1 MSAPSQAPRDGAHT
15 EVKMEAN
22 ASGWARIYQAA
33 RDLYV
38 IVVNLPRSLTIS
50 LVTLIAGSMLAGV
63 GWVIVEVVLPQTAP
77 TYKTQFLIDTTS
89 DPGEIARTLTT
100 VTGSAGDRDALA
112 LRSFGGECGAEDNTT
127 QLVPFGEGNR
137 REIEAA
143 AGRVRGGG
151 DSTLLRGVVAAVEDF
166 TTPFALRAR
175 QVNRVI
181 VITRNG
187 ADACDEDTGFV
198 EQEIKER
205 IASAGLSIRFR
216 LVGYQVPRG
225 RRAGLERVATATGAT
240 APLYAGTPEQLRAAL
255 DWFTNVEP
263 VLENATR
270 VTGALNT
277 TVGRIEAALKAV
289 GDGRADV
296 ADRELRRAAATR
308 VDTELEDLAGRAKT
322 PAARDIH
329 TRAADLR
336 AHQTRLLDGARRVTG
351 GDLAALASLERAADD
366 YNDKVK
372 RMNEAIDA
380 LRATLPRSGS

>member
-1 MSAPSQAPRDGAHT
+1 
-15 EVKMEAN
+15 MEAH

-33 RDLYV
+33 HDLYINV
-38 IVVNLPRSLTIS
+38 IKLPRSLTVS
-50 LVTLIAGSMLAGV
+50 LVTLIVGSMLAGV
-63 GWVIVEVVLPQTAP
+63 AWVIVEVVLPQTAP

-89 DPGEIARTLTT
+89 DPGEIAKTLTT

-112 LRSFGGECGAEDNTT
+112 LRGFGGECGAEDNTT
-127 QLVPFGEGNR
+127 QLVSFGEGNR

-143 AGRVRGGG
+143 AGRIRGGG
-151 DSTLLRGVVAAVEDF
+151 RSTLLRGVVAAVEDF
-166 TTPFALRAR
+166 TTPFAQRAR

-187 ADACDEDTGFV
+187 TDACDEDTEFV
-198 EQEIKER
+198 EREIKER

-225 RRAGLERVATATGAT
+225 RRGGLERIASATGAT

-270 VTGALNT
+270 VVNALNA
-277 TVGRIEAALKAV
+277 TVGRIEAALKASR
-289 GDGRADV
+289 DGRADV
-296 ADRELRRAAATR
+296 ADRELRPAVVTR
-308 VDTELEDLAGRAKT
+308 VDTELDDLAGRAKT

-336 AHQTRLLDGARRVTG
+336 AHQIRLLDGARRVAD
-351 GDLAALASLERAADD
+351 GDPTAPASLERAVDD

-372 RMNEAIDA
+372 RMNEALDA